1 MNPQSLIGP
10 MVKFAATACVA
21 ASFGTAVQANEPVVI
36 ASDNASATNYPGGW
50 SNGSNG
56 GSGFGPWT
64 IASSN
69 GTSGFAG
76 AFIGNPAT
84 AGITGI
90 ANPSFGL
97 YANPGGSGATVTV
110 SRSFNLPLRVGDS
123 FSFQWATNWDSDGGN
138 KGFNIF
144 AGGSQIV
151 NVNQAS
157 FPGNITF
164 NDALAIDGS
173 TGYGSAPMTWTFTRT
188 TETNLEVTST
198 ARDGSSTI
206 AFTSNITLSSA
217 PTGFSFYSTA
227 MGAGDERQPYFNN
240 FQITGTPIP
249 VGNRTVTFN
258 VDMSAQENLGNFNS
272 TSGSVVVIGS
282 FNNWSTE
289 SGTISLTNLGNG
301 LYSGSGSI
309 FGGEGSAISYKFFNT
324 TSGAPSGGYEQIDNR
339 SFNLGPID
347 VDQTR
352 SVVYFSNQAPTRVVT
367 FSVDMN
373 EQITLGNFNASTGA
387 VSVAGAFNNW
397 TAGVNLLTSG
407 SAGIY
412 TGNVT
417 ITGLA
422 NDTVAYKYFNSTP
435 SAPNLGYEVGS
446 DRSLVLGTIGT
457 PQQVPTVSYRM
468 PASPTIT
475 SNASAS
481 GTVGSA
487 FEYQISTN
495 PSSADWPATY
505 TLVGESALPEGLT
518 LNANTGLISGT
529 PTTAGETS
537 VQLTATNAGGTGSA
551 FSLGFSIAS
560 AASPYDTWAAGYAL
574 QGNAALSNA
583 DPDGDGLSNQQE
595 YAFGM
600 NPTASSP
607 GLVSSASVSG
617 QLVVTFLT
625 RENLSYAVQST
636 SNLET
641 TAFADNANILI
652 ETGPTEPTPP
662 AGYIRKKF
670 SVTTSGGKNFFR
682 VVAQSQPPN

>member
-1 MNPQSLIGP
+1 MNSQSLIGA
-10 MVKFAATACVA
+10 MIKFAAAACVA

-36 ASDNASATNYPGGW
+36 ASDNASATNYPGGTW

-64 IASSN
+64 ISPNS
-69 GTSGFAG
+69 GTGSAG
-76 AFIGNPAT
+76 AFIGDPAS
-84 AGITGI
+84 AGITGMSST
-90 ANPSFGL
+90 SFGL
-97 YANPGGSGATVTV
+97 YANPSSSGAYVNTD
-110 SRSFNLPLRVGDS
+110 RSFTNPLGVGDS
-123 FSFQWATNWDSDGGN
+123 FSFQWSINYDSGTTGN
-138 KGFNIF
+138 KGFNLYS
-144 AGGSQIV
+144 GGTGGTELI
-151 NVNQAS
+151 NVNNAGS
-157 FPGNITF
+157 SVITINGTNIGF
-164 NDALAIDGS
+164 
-173 TGYGSAPMTWTFTRT
+173 GYGVTAMTWTITRT
-188 TETNLEVTST
+188 SATNLRVDATN
-198 ARDGSSTI
+198 RDGGASYSGNFTI
-206 AFTSNITLSSA
+206 SGDPNAFRFYASN
-217 PTGFSFYSTA
+217 
-227 MGAGDERQPYFNN
+227 MQAGDQAQPYFNN
-240 FQITGTPIP
+240 FQITNTPIP
-249 VGNRTVTFN
+249 EGNRTVTFN
-258 VDMSAQENLGNFNS
+258 VDMSLQEILGNFNS
-272 TSGSVVVIGS
+272 TNGSVVVIGS

-289 SGTISLTNLGNG
+289 SGMITLTDQGNG

-309 FGGEGSAISYKFFNT
+309 FGGEGAAISYKFFNA
-324 TSGAPSGGYEQIDNR
+324 TSGAPNGGYEENSNR
-339 SFNLGPID
+339 SFNLGAIG

-387 VSVAGAFNNW
+387 VSVAGTFNNW
-397 TAGVNLLTSG
+397 TTGVDLLTSG

-435 SAPNLGYEVGS
+435 SAPNLGYEVGD
-446 DRSLVLGTIGT
+446 DRSLILGTIGT

-505 TLVGESALPEGLT
+505 ALAGQTSLPDGLT

-583 DPDGDGLSNQQE
+583 DPDGDGLTNQQE

-636 SNLET
+636 SNLAT

-652 ETGPTEPTPP
+652 EPGPTEPTPP
-662 AGYIRKKF
+662 AGYVRKKF